1 MDKIKSQRPINIKSL
16 QRGTQR
22 KDQINNKTIYFAL
35 LYKNCLRYYKCN
47 SCFKIK
53 VPVINKH
60 SKILIQFIL
69 IFHLRNFREFQQGNG
84 PEKSSSLHPF
94 TFLEKKIRFPFGHT
108 DESQPSQ
115 VQDLHALTTFHL
127 SNNTPLFILRH
138 TQYKVFER
146 YGSNLN
152 EKESQNDNT
161 IIASQASS

>member
-1 MDKIKSQRPINIKSL
+1 MKSQRPINKKAL

-22 KDQINNKTIYFAL
+22 KDHINNKTIYFAL
-35 LYKNCLRYYKCN
+35 LYKNCMRYYEHN

-53 VPVINKH
+53 VPDKNKH

-69 IFHLRNFREFQQGNG
+69 IFYIRNFRKFQQGNR

-94 TFLEKKIRFPFGHT
+94 TFLEKKIRLPSGHT

-138 TQYKVFER
+138 
-146 YGSNLN
+146 
-152 EKESQNDNT
+152 NT
-161 IIASQASS
+161 RSLKGTGPT